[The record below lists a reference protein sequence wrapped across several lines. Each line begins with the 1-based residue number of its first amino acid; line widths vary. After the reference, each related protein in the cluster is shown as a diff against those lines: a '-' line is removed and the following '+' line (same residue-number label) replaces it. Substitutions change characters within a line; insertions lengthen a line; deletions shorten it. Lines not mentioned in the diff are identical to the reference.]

1 MRLPFLWIA
10 LGFSFGIVLEKHW
23 NLPVCWLVGGLFSG
37 IVLLFFLRGR
47 KLFLVHFVLLLGC
60 SGILWARLDAYV
72 PANAVQNF
80 ASSERMTLR
89 GVVSSLPEIKIRGK
103 KTTVSLILKA
113 HSITRQ
119 EGGPP
124 RKQGEARPFSQGGR
138 RKFHKVRGNVQ
149 VFLLQSPVLPQVGDE
164 LRLYG
169 ELSAPKQV
177 LNPGEFDYGSFLAQK
192 NIGALF
198 QTIGQKSVRVVRTGS
213 GFLPERILAET
224 RRNLAALI
232 DKLYVASEAAILKA
246 LVLGLR
252 SDVAPEVR
260 NQFMK
265 TGTIHL
271 LAISGMNITMIAGT
285 FYLMF
290 LFSGLGYQK
299 TSFLTILIVILYVG
313 LAGAGIPVQ
322 RAGYGSVLVLAGVLV
337 GRPAN
342 LLNAL
347 LFSFFMLLLWN
358 PKSLWNIGFQL
369 SFLCVFS
376 LMLVLPLLS
385 RFRSWTLSL
394 GSSLAVLFGTFPVVL
409 YHFNIFSPVGIL
421 ANLAAIPL
429 FDAALFSA
437 LFALIFSGVPLL
449 NMLLINGSSWI
460 LGIGLLWVKYLS
472 TWRWGYWF
480 LEKPS
485 LGLLAAY
492 YTSLAMIL
500 FFHKKVFGGKR
511 FLMAGLIGCWI
522 IFSVLFFIG
531 SGGKRF
537 ELTLLASGRN
547 QIVHARFASG
557 AHWLLNAGR
566 NFPSDQGEW
575 LIAPFLRNR
584 GIQQLEGILLTDLS
598 KKHAGGLVSILRDF
612 PVRHLLYPAA
622 SLYGPDEFYINLR
635 KLARKA
641 KTFQRG
647 DAVWMGTEKIRMIA
661 QSQKGA
667 AFLIESGPWRILFI
681 SRWDVEIFT
690 QLLLNGEPEIHAV
703 FLPVAG
709 PGIPGE
715 FQDWLDRARPLLVIF
730 PDLPQELAIY
740 LASRRVPYLDLKDT
754 GALSFRRSGP
764 RLELTSFLKGSLGVY
779 SYP

>member
-1 MRLPFLWIA
+1 MRLPFLWVA
-10 LGFSFGIVLEKHW
+10 LGFSFGIVMEKYW
-23 NLPVCWLVGGLFSG
+23 NFPVRWLVSGLFAG
-37 IVLLFFLRGR
+37 IPILWLFRGR
-47 KLFLVHFVLLLGC
+47 RCFLALFILLLGC

-80 ASSERMTLR
+80 VSPERMTLR
-89 GVVSSLPEIKIRGK
+89 GIVNSLPEMKKRGK

-113 HSITRQ
+113 RSITRQ
-119 EGGPP
+119 EGG
-124 RKQGEARPFSQGGR
+124 R
-138 RKFHKVRGNVQ
+138 RKFRKVNGNVQ
-149 VFLLQSPVLPQVGDE
+149 VFLLQSPVLPQAGDE

-192 NIGALF
+192 NISALF

-213 GFLPERILAET
+213 RFLPARILAET

-232 DKLYVASEAAILKA
+232 DRLYSASESAILKA

-252 SDVAPEVR
+252 SDVAPDVR
-260 NQFMK
+260 SQFMK

-271 LAISGMNITMIAGT
+271 LAISGLNITMIAGT
-285 FYLMF
+285 FYLIF
-290 LFSGLGYQK
+290 LFSGLGYRK
-299 TSFLTILIVILYVG
+299 TSFLTILIVTLYVG

-322 RAGYGSVLVLAGVLV
+322 RAGYGSVLVLAGVLI

-347 LFSFFMLLLWN
+347 LFSFFMILLWN

-369 SFLCVFS
+369 TFLCVFS
-376 LMLVLPLLS
+376 LMLILPLLS
-385 RFRSWTLSL
+385 QFSAWTLSL

-409 YHFNIFSPVGIL
+409 YHFNIFSPVSIL

-449 NMLLINGSSWI
+449 NMLLMKGSSWI

-480 LEKPS
+480 LERPS
-485 LGLLAAY
+485 PGLLAAY
-492 YTSLAMIL
+492 YASLAMIL

-511 FLMAGLIGCWI
+511 LLMGCLIGCWI
-522 IFSVLFFIG
+522 VFSISFFIG
-531 SGGKRF
+531 SGKGF

-547 QIVHARFASG
+547 QIAHARFASG

-575 LIAPFLRNR
+575 LVAPFLRNR
-584 GIQQLEGILLTDLS
+584 GIQRLEGILMADLS
-598 KKHAGGLVSILRDF
+598 KKNTGGLASILRDF
-612 PVRHLLYPAA
+612 PIRYLLYPVA
-622 SLYGPDEFYINLR
+622 SLYGPEEFCINLR
-635 KLARKA
+635 KLGRKA
-641 KTFQRG
+641 KTFQSG
-647 DAVWMGTEKIRMIA
+647 DEVRMGPEKIRVIA
-661 QSQKGA
+661 ESPKGA
-667 AFLIESGPWRILFI
+667 AFLIESGPWHILFI
-681 SRWDVEIFT
+681 SRWEGEIFA
-690 QLLLNGEPEIHAV
+690 QLLVSGELEIHAV
-703 FLPVAG
+703 FLPGAVRE
-709 PGIPGE
+709 IPGE
-715 FQDWLDRARPLLVIF
+715 FQDWLDRARPLLVIL
-730 PDLPQELAIY
+730 PDLPQELAAY
-740 LASRRVPYLDLKDT
+740 LTSRRVPYLDLKNT
-754 GALSFRRSGP
+754 GALRFRRNGP
-764 RLELTSFLKGSLGVY
+764 RLELASFLWGSLGVY
-779 SYP
+779 SYPYSG